1 MTSARRRLTPIAG
14 ALILT
19 ILAAPKAH
27 AQDASLS
34 LTYRAI
40 FHAYQVRLLTDRDA
54 NGAQIDR
61 FRNADPLYMTLD
73 VGGYSLGP
81 SSSIDAIASVRFK
94 SDFGSGFNRD
104 TPNDVTEP
112 PKIDGSTQF
121 DILQL
126 YADWRDVTPGLD
138 LRFGRQYIADDLDW
152 YALDGIKGAMRWVNT
167 SSTSLIVEV
176 YAGMPVRIDF
186 LFSSDALLS
195 DGYEVSDGPG
205 LAFGGSARAKLFGDL
220 HLHLAYRQELLFR
233 GDDLEVFRPA
243 PTTPAQQAEYD
254 AIRAASAGSM
264 ALQESLLGFG
274 AGYTIR
280 DADLDLYA
288 QATLN
293 LVFGALDM
301 MRVGA
306 SYNPRSDLHIG
317 LEYFRVYPRFAADS
331 IFNIFN
337 IFPYDRARAEVDL
350 EIIPGLTAEVGYFAL
365 LVHGGPKGPLFPAQA
380 NQGSTYLGEDIA
392 HGPSAGVTYQIA
404 DYAFGFT
411 TEISTNNGGA
421 YAWGGNYRR
430 FELFGD
436 AGFVENRFGATLRLG
451 ALTIQNDWFEGADQ
465 GQVDDPESMYSLDIG
480 GRAEIV
486 EWLLV
491 RASFVK
497 NFSSYLQGDYR
508 VYTMLELRY

>member
-1 MTSARRRLTPIAG
+1 M
-14 ALILT
+14 
-19 ILAAPKAH
+19 
-27 AQDASLS
+27 S

-40 FHAYQVRLLTDRDA
+40 FHAYQVRLFTDRDA

-61 FRNADPLYMTLD
+61 FRSADPLYMTLD

-81 SSSIDAIASVRFK
+81 SSSIDTIASLRFRT
-94 SDFGSGFNRD
+94 DFGSGFNRD
-104 TPNDVTEP
+104 TANDVTDP
-112 PKIDGSTQF
+112 PKIAGSTEF
-121 DILQL
+121 DVLQL
-126 YADWRDVTPGLD
+126 YADWRDVTTGLD

-152 YALDGIKGAMRWVNT
+152 YALDGLKGTMRLVDT
-167 SSTSLIVEV
+167 SSTSVIVEA
-176 YAGMPVRIDF
+176 YIGLPVRIDF

-243 PTTPAQQAEYD
+243 PTTPAEQAELE

-280 DADLDLYA
+280 EADLDLYA

-301 MRVGA
+301 VRTGV
-306 SYNPRSDLHIG
+306 SYNPRSDLHVG
-317 LEYFRVYPRFAADS
+317 VEYLRVYPRFAADS

-350 EIIPGLTAEVGYFAL
+350 EILRGLTVELGYFAL
-365 LVHGGPKGPLFPAQA
+365 LVHGGPKGPIAPALPD
-380 NQGSTYLGEDIA
+380 NGSEYQGEDIA
-392 HGPSAGVTYQIA
+392 HGPSGAVTYT
-404 DYAFGFT
+404 YENFGFGLA
-411 TEISTNNGGA
+411 TEISTNSGGK

-451 ALTIQNDWFEGADQ
+451 ALTIQNDWFGGADA
-465 GQVDDPESMYSLDIG
+465 GQVAEPESMYSLDIG
-480 GRAEIV
+480 GRAAIL

-497 NFSSYLQGDYR
+497 NFSSYLEGDYR
-508 VYTMLELRY
+508 VYSMLELRY